1 MLEANGIE
9 FLRALHEEKIRTQNE
24 RAGYLTQK
32 LALVTVIL
40 GFSIV
45 NMGLRIADFV
55 WLLYFVPMLAI
66 CYDLFFMSADL
77 RIKRIGTFLGRHPAS
92 QAGEA
97 EKQWEAFCI
106 SYQDG
111 ITYFANMFFS
121 IFGTVAAALFILS
134 QQSSAFMQPKVFFA
148 TWLVISLMAIL
159 VLWFRHH
166 KIIDRMLFEPK
177 IYEFDSR
184 AAQMRSL

>member
-1 MLEANGIE
+1 LLEANDIE

-32 LALVTVIL
+32 LTLVTVFL
-40 GFSIV
+40 GLNIV
-45 NMGLRIADFV
+45 NMRLTIPEV
-55 WLLYFVPMLAI
+55 YWLLYFIPMLAI

-92 QAGEA
+92 PVGEA

-106 SYQDG
+106 SYQDA

-121 IFGTVAAALFILS
+121 IFGTVAAAVFIRP
-134 QQSSAFMQPKVFFA
+134 QQDIRESEVFFA
-148 TWLVISLMAIL
+148 AWLVISLL
-159 VLWFRHH
+159 VIAAFWFRHY
-166 KIIDRMLFEPK
+166 KIIDQMLFEHK
-177 IYEFDSR
+177 ISNFNNYVDQTQSF
-184 AAQMRSL
+184 